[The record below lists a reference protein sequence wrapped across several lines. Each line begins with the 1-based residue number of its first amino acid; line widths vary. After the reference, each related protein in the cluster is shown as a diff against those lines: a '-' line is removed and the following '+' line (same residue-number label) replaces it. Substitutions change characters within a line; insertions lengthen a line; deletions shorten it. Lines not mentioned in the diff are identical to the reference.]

1 MGNVQ
6 IMFVNVHI
14 EQPLSGSWK
23 GIPGICPCKQMVMLV
38 TGLMPKC
45 IQQAMHSNSKS
56 LGPRTRILGVVIL
69 DMKGELVMLTMIFT
83 IQQVRRQVDS
93 KSTQMEVLSGN
104 SGARVWIEN
113 HPTEAG

>member
-23 GIPGICPCKQMVMLV
+23 GIPGICPCKQNDHASVLL

-56 LGPRTRILGVVIL
+56 LGLGF
-69 DMKGELVMLTMIFT
+69 LVL
-83 IQQVRRQVDS
+83 
-93 KSTQMEVLSGN
+93 
-104 SGARVWIEN
+104 
-113 HPTEAG
+113 